1 MTVPADEAAMT
12 PQIPRVDEVGEV
24 MGTILPRA
32 PPFDET
38 AQGSNGFS
46 VAMAS
51 HARAVRSV
59 GSHDVG

>member
-1 MTVPADEAAMT
+1 MT
-12 PQIPRVDEVGEV
+12 PQIPRVDEVGVV
-24 MGTILPRA
+24 MATILPHA

-46 VAMAS
+46 VAIAS